1 LRQELENLAKRNA
14 CTVGDTARERR
25 FKLERDLTAVQKR
38 IGHELRTD
46 ELLKTFDEWHC
57 ASKPHLDPNKTR
69 EDYLAKFLAELGKV
83 RVPTGEGESLK
94 RALERVSA
102 LPITDLPEIPAMPE
116 PQESWQRVAALHREL
131 ARQSANGTYFLSCR
145 DTAKVH
151 PSLNKDSANTIN
163 HALAQL
169 GVITPVRLG
178 QSRPGGNASE
188 FRYILPLKDFPASQD
203 RARLVFDWRMAN
215 NPAMISSTNSCHAR

>member
-1 LRQELENLAKRNA
+1 
-14 CTVGDTARERR
+14 V
-25 FKLERDLTAVQKR
+25 RDLNAVEKR
-38 IGHELRTD
+38 LARRLKPD
-46 ELLKTFDEWHC
+46 ELMRAFNKWYRFSL
-57 ASKPHLDPNKTR
+57 PYLDQRKTR
-69 EDYLAKFLAELGKV
+69 DDYLAKFFAELGKV

-102 LPITDLPEIPAMPE
+102 LTITDLPEIPAMPE
-116 PQESWQRVAALHREL
+116 PPESWQRVAALHREL

-145 DTAKVH
+145 DTARAH

-169 GVITPVRLG
+169 GVITSVRLG

-188 FRYILPLKDFPASQD
+188 FRYILPLKERD
-203 RARLVFDWRMAN
+203 
-215 NPAMISSTNSCHAR
+215 